1 MEKLLNRIW
10 YTLLVIIALMILEPG
25 NANASAKVKLT
36 PEECHLVAQRTKTV
50 HMAYKTGIKKETV
63 LILYSGSGDY
73 NRRMRDVVHKIY
85 RSDSKEMD
93 SDALYLVVYDICL
106 TQ

>member
-1 MEKLLNRIW
+1 MKDFLISCA
-10 YTLLVIIALMILEPG
+10 VILFLFGAYQST
-25 NANASAKVKLT
+25 AHASAEVKLT
-36 PEECHLVAQRTKTV
+36 PMECHATAEKTKTI

-63 LILYSGSGDY
+63 LTLYSGNDEY
-73 NRRMRDVVHKIY
+73 NVRMRDVIHKIY
-85 RSDSKEMD
+85 RSNSKHMD

>member
-10 YTLLVIIALMILEPG
+10 YALLVIIALMILEPG
-25 NANASAKVKLT
+25 NANASSKVKLT

-63 LILYSGSGDY
+63 LTLYSGNDEY
-73 NRRMRDVVHKIY
+73 NVRMRDVIHKIY
-85 RSDSKEMD
+85 RSNSKHMD

>member
-1 MEKLLNRIW
+1 MKDFLKG
-10 YTLLVIIALMILEPG
+10 LLVSCVVILFLFG
-25 NANASAKVKLT
+25 AYQSTANASAKVKLT